1 MRTSSDNMRSQ
12 TADLSQPV
20 SMQTDSGEIS
30 TDLLGALWRYRW
42 AVVLPTVAGLLIGFM
57 IYVRTTETYRSTT
70 RLIVESDRP
79 AILDNMTGDVFGGV
93 PSIDIIK
100 SQLYGDRVATMAFD
114 DPRMKPFRERFDNN
128 ARSFIAQTQ
137 ELLVLEPAFDD
148 DLTAQSVVLLL
159 HFESEDPEL
168 CAAAVRSFSRALQQ
182 FFNERQRS
190 SRGDLIRLIS
200 EAIED
205 VNPRL
210 VDLERKHAEFR
221 RTAPLTFN
229 AQGEAINPHR
239 ERQLFLV
246 QKRSELYEELRAKQ
260 ILLSQVEALAQR
272 AKDPMVALNVISKL
286 LGVSIDVDSTVAVS
300 DGIMDSDAQL
310 KQIEVDKQ
318 LIPLI
323 LERNKYAA
331 QFGDNHPS
339 VKALDGELKVMKAEL
354 RRLVEEQTTRMLEL
368 IRENKVETVNPNEIA
383 ASTVAAIIYAAKA
396 EEQLLETQI
405 KEVDQQIDFEK
416 AGATEL
422 AKYEQDNLALIR
434 EMDRNRKLMDRL
446 EVKMDQASLS
456 EDEGNTTVT
465 ELTAP
470 TAAYLTAPNLV
481 KCLGIGGFLGLGLGA
496 GLALL
501 LEKNSSTFRNPD
513 EISEIL
519 GVPVLT
525 HVPFFKGRIRKSS
538 KGEVNT
544 YKDLDPYL
552 AVIHQ
557 PASIPSEA
565 IRSFRT
571 SIFFELAGPGGKVIQ
586 VSSPLP
592 GDGKS
597 TIAGNLACS
606 IAQSGKKVL
615 AIDCDL
621 RRPQLTDNFAFANQT
636 GISNVLNGDCEFME
650 ACHST
655 PLPNLSVMPSGPIP
669 SNPAEALTLPDM
681 AELLEDAREEFDY
694 VILDTPPLLVVTDP
708 SITASL
714 VDGVVLTLRIRRKS
728 KPNSKEAIN
737 ILNAVGARV
746 LGVVINNSDEA
757 GASDGYRGYGYYRYG
772 RYTSRYARRGG
783 GGNGDKSS
791 GGRES
796 MMITGRGDVNRQQ
809 SETNGSVARASTVSR
824 ANPTDEV
831 GRS

>member
-1 MRTSSDNMRSQ
+1 MEALVAQ
-12 TADLSQPV
+12 FDLF
-20 SMQTDSGEIS
+20 
-30 TDLLGALWRYRW
+30 GALWRYRW
-42 AVVLPTVAGLLIGFM
+42 AVVLPLIAGLIIGFLV
-57 IYVRTTETYRSTT
+57 YLRSSEVYRSTT
-70 RLIVESDRP
+70 RLILESDRP
-79 AILDNMTGDVFGGV
+79 AILESMSGDVLGGV
-93 PSIDIIK
+93 PSIDIVK
-100 SQLYGDRVATMAFD
+100 SQLYGDRVASMAFD
-114 DPRMKPFRERFDNN
+114 DPRMKPFRERFNN
-128 ARSFIAQTQ
+128 SATQ
-137 ELLVLEPAFDD
+137 FTFDAMEMLVLEPEVADVN
-148 DLTAQSVVLLL
+148 TAQSLVMLL
-159 HFESEDPEL
+159 HFDSDDREL
-168 CAAAVRSFSRALQQ
+168 CQAAVRCYSTALQN
-182 FFNERQRS
+182 FFNEKQKN

-200 EAIED
+200 QAIEE
-205 VNPRL
+205 VHPRL
-210 VDLERKHAEFR
+210 RELEREHATFR
-221 RTAPLTFN
+221 STAPLQFDS
-229 AQGEAINPHR
+229 QGVAINPHR
-239 ERQLFLV
+239 ERHLYLV
-246 QKRSELYEELRAKQ
+246 QKRSEHYEELRGKQ

-286 LGVSIDVDSTVAVS
+286 LGVSIDVDSTAVVS
-300 DGIMDSDAQL
+300 QGIMDADAQL

-339 VKALDGELKVMKAEL
+339 VKALDAELKVMKAEL

-368 IRENKVETVNPNEIA
+368 IRENKVDTIDPNEIA

-396 EEQLLETQI
+396 EERLLETQI
-405 KEVDQQIDFEK
+405 NEVDQQIAIEK
-416 AGATEL
+416 AGATKL
-422 AKYEQDNLALIR
+422 AKYEQDNIALIR
-434 EMDRNRKLMDRL
+434 EMDRNRELLTRLEEKMDR
-446 EVKMDQASLS
+446 VSLT
-456 EDEGNTTVT
+456 EDEGNTSVT

-470 TAAYLTAPNLV
+470 TSAYLVAPNLA
-481 KCLGIGGFLGLGLGA
+481 KSLGIGGFLGLALGA

-525 HVPFFKGRIRKSS
+525 HVPFFKGRIRKSV

-571 SIFFELAGPGGKVIQ
+571 SIFFELSGPGGKVIQ

-621 RRPQLTDNFAFANQT
+621 RRPQLTDNFALGSQK
-636 GISNVLNGDCEFME
+636 GISNVLNGDCDFME
-650 ACHST
+650 ACHLS

-681 AELLEDAREEFDY
+681 AELLDNAREEFDY
-694 VILDTPPLLVVTDP
+694 VILDTPPLLVV
-708 SITASL
+708 TASL

-728 KPNSKEAIN
+728 KPNSKEAVN
-737 ILNAVGARV
+737 ILHAVGARV

-783 GGNGDKSS
+783 GANGDKSS

-796 MMITGRGDVNRQQ
+796 MMITGRGDVNRSQ
-809 SETNGSVARASTVSR
+809 SQSNGSLAKASKVSNS
-824 ANPTDEV
+824 NPTDQV